1 MFLSA
6 DEIAVLTGRK
16 VRSKQIEALRHMGV
30 TFFINAIGRPIVA
43 KSAIEGRPGS
53 AVEQPPTPWRSN
65 ALGAKHGAKT
75 NQKSKSA

>member
-53 AVEQPPTPWRSN
+53 AVEKPPWRSN

-75 NQKSKSA
+75 N